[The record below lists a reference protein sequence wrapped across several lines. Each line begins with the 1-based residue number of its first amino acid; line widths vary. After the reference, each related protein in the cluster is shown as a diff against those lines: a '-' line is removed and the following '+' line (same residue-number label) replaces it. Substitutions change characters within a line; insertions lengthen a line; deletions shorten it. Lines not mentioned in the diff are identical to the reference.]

1 MTWIVAN
8 TLFAGYAVLISD
20 VQVTWADVNG
30 KRTEDCLR
38 KVYAIAPNI
47 ACGFSGSVEIG
58 FNLLADMH
66 AFANALRESGEAL
79 IPRDFAYKWHRRGR
93 NIFSSYSDAKKKLGC
108 SLIMAT
114 FSPYE
119 FSGSAKRPRTDIIT
133 FRHSNG
139 FEPNIRPLGRST
151 SIGSGSAVD
160 RYLSSLNE
168 MNTPQNRVAI
178 ENSDRFYM
186 RGGMTIALIL
196 STMLKDNPH
205 PGISHKVHCTIVN
218 ANGVNSFPLDYEQT
232 NGDSVNEVKM
242 PKVAESYSA
251 FKAYEK
257 KFINGGSSAIA

>member
-8 TLFAGYAVLISD
+8 TLFTGYTVLISD
-20 VQVTWADVNG
+20 VQVTWAGVNG
-30 KRTEDCLR
+30 KHSEDCLR

-66 AFANALRESGEAL
+66 AFANALRESGEEL
-79 IPRDFAYKWHRRGR
+79 MPRDFAYKWHRRGR

-114 FSPYE
+114 FSPCE
-119 FSGSAKRPRTDIIT
+119 FNGSAKRARTDIIT
-133 FRHSNG
+133 LGHSNG
-139 FEPNIRPLGRST
+139 FEPNIQPFGRAA
-151 SIGSGSAVD
+151 SIGSGSAID

-186 RGGMTIALIL
+186 RGGMTTALIL
-196 STMLKDNPH
+196 STMLKDNPYS
-205 PGISHKVHCTIVN
+205 GISHHVHCTIVN
-218 ANGVNSFPLDYEQT
+218 ENGVSSFPLDYDQS
-232 NGDSVNEVKM
+232 NGDTMYEVKM

-257 KFINGGSSAIA
+257 KHFSHASSAIA